1 MAKKLVKKQDGGE
14 PSRRQQRL
22 TNRADKAFT
31 KASTAQKELN
41 RTYFKE
47 TDLGPVDAKNPFGPR
62 MRSVSEEKVYNQP
75 GYGKDAQ
82 KLARSIERNVNKVNR
97 LTNKASQLSSR
108 KQGGS
113 VKKKK

>member
-1 MAKKLVKKQDGGE
+1 MAKKLVKKATGGE

-41 RTYFKE
+41 RTYWKE
-47 TDLGPVDAKNPFGPR
+47 TELGPADPKDPNGLR
-62 MRSVSEEKVYNQP
+62 MRRVSEEKVYEQP

-82 KLARSIERNVNKVNR
+82 KLARSIERNMNKVNR